1 MMDWVLNPSVVDLRA
16 VGVYDSGDW
25 TQAWI
30 GRASV
35 DGVQWD
41 DSAIDEM
48 RDLIG
53 RLLDRLG
60 PALCLRVVVPGL
72 DNVPVGFPN
81 DSGDVFCADWVQD
94 ESELW
99 LPRSAASDVGYF
111 QICFGLEFQAIR
123 DDLGTASWISAG
135 SDLAQA
141 CANEVQSGRVFRLG
155 STSLRVSGAMDG
167 TGGEFLCFAASE
179 SAGSAFESCI
189 SR

>member
-1 MMDWVLNPSVVDLRA
+1 MDWVPNPSIEDLRA
-16 VGVYDSGDW
+16 VGVYDPGDW

-48 RDLIG
+48 RDLVC

-60 PALCLRVVVPGL
+60 PALCLRVVVSGL
-72 DNVPVGFPN
+72 DNAPVGVPK
-81 DSGDVFCADWVQD
+81 DSGEVFCADWVQD

-123 DDLGTASWISAG
+123 DHLGTASWISAG

-141 CANEVQSGRVFRLG
+141 CSNEVQTGRVFRLG

-179 SAGSAFESCI
+179 SAVAAFESYI
-189 SR
+189 AA